1 MKLPINPEAV
11 GLEWPEYSE
20 LQARRAKVESRLNEV
35 GARAYDLRHSALE
48 AARTKDREVFAT
60 ALVGGSSEKLA
71 PAPTNETKVETELA
85 EDERMYEALEVALQ
99 RLDAELADLVSE
111 RAPRWAEEV
120 ATATSEAANRYRA
133 AVERLLATRARY
145 GALQRMRY
153 FLENPLAPGAH
164 KAVPPDFQ
172 APASKRSYNGMVN
185 DQVDVNEIAALL
197 MAETTDERSQ

>member
-20 LQARRAKVESRLNEV
+20 LQARRAKVESRLNEA

-60 ALVGGSSEKLA
+60 ALVGGSSKTV
-71 PAPTNETKVETELA
+71 APTNETKVESELA
-85 EDERMYEALEVALQ
+85 QDERLYEALEVALQ

-120 ATATSEAANRYRA
+120 ATATEEAANRYRSS
-133 AVERLLATRARY
+133 VERLLAARARY
-145 GALQRMRY
+145 GALERLRY

-164 KAVPPDFQ
+164 KAIPPDFQ
-172 APASKRSYNGMVN
+172 APVTKTTHHGMFTERVA
-185 DQVDVNEIAALL
+185 DVNEIAALL
-197 MAETTDERSQ
+197 MAEVERSQ